1 MKYIHFAILAAV
13 SAGSVFAQLPTQKV
27 LTIDVAQTIA
37 QEAMM
42 KCRADG
48 FKNIERASDVVID
61 SFERLFEAVHQ
72 RCFCGEVEGSVCAF
86 EERKNAGLANI
97 GAMELDAVVYV
108 IESAGGKV
116 VDANDGI
123 AFVQ

>member
-1 MKYIHFAILAAV
+1 MDDLSSHFFTMVGDTCTA
-13 SAGSVFAQLPTQKV
+13 
-27 LTIDVAQTIA
+27 
-37 QEAMM
+37 
-42 KCRADG
+42 
-48 FKNIERASDVVID
+48 
-61 SFERLFEAVHQ
+61 
-72 RCFCGEVEGSVCAF
+72 
-86 EERKNAGLANI
+86 AGLANI